1 MPMRVEPIQALYA
14 PSSGRVPPGE
24 PVARPGPSAV
34 AKSSADSMAP
44 ELPPR
49 PRGSSARRKA
59 NCGPVL
65 VALSGAHMPG
75 GAGWPLPQ
83 GAVSTCCLGEP
94 LPPTVACQLA
104 AQARQPSGGSEA
116 APRPVPCWLATSV
129 PFAARRV
136 TVHAALSAAPARL
149 NRTWSGACGATI
161 TAPGP
166 DCTPVY
172 IVQLSPGAGAG
183 TAALA
188 PIRPAS
194 RSGAALGAM
203 APRKLKTRAARV
215 TGQGHPRPYC

>member
-34 AKSSADSMAP
+34 AKSSADSMAGAAAA
-44 ELPPR
+44 PR
-49 PRGSSARRKA
+49 LGGSSARRKA

-65 VALSGAHMPG
+65 VALSGAQMPV

-116 APRPVPCWLATSV
+116 APRPLPCWLATSV

-183 TAALA
+183 AVALA

-203 APRKLKTRAARV
+203 APRKTAVWRPRQRARAA
-215 TGQGHPRPYC
+215 G